1 MSELKGARVIV
12 AGGGIGGAANALAL
26 ARRGAEVTLFE
37 RAPEFGEVGAGL
49 QIGPHGS
56 RILQEFGIYDE
67 VIAKGVLP
75 KNLVFRDAVTSEV
88 LTKLDLGKDF
98 QQRYGGVYFVVHRSD
113 LHSALVDAARRAGA
127 TLVNDASVTDTV
139 TEGDRVH
146 VTLADGTVHTAD
158 VVLGMDGLHST
169 LRKKLHDD
177 KPVGSGYVA
186 FRGTIPMEEA
196 TLEEELED
204 VVGYIGPRCHFI
216 QYPLRGG
223 SMLNQVAVFQSPA
236 FLRGEE
242 MWGSA
247 EELEP
252 AYAHCHE
259 NVRSALRH
267 MWTDKWWPMF
277 DREPVDNWVD
287 GRMILLGDAAHPP
300 LQYLASGAVMA
311 LEDAKCLSDYAAE
324 DYRGDNANWPQI
336 LRDVNTERAPRC
348 NRILTVGR
356 MWGDLWHLDGAGREA
371 RNELFRIR
379 DTSSYKYTDWL
390 WGYDSSRNR
399 SGAAALA

>member
-1 MSELKGARVIV
+1 MSELKGARIIV

-26 ARRGAEVTLFE
+26 ARKGADVTLFE
-37 RAPEFGEVGAGL
+37 RAAEFGEVGAGL

-56 RILQEFGIYDE
+56 RILKEWGIFDE

-75 KNLVFRDAVTSEV
+75 KNLVFRDAITAEV
-88 LTKLDLGKDF
+88 LTKVDLGREY

-113 LHSALVDAARRAGA
+113 LHSALVSAARRAGA
-127 TLVNDASVTDTV
+127 TLVNDATVTDVV
-139 TEGDRVH
+139 TEGDLAH
-146 VTLADGTVHTAD
+146 VTLADGSVHSAD
-158 VVLGMDGLHST
+158 VVLGMDGLHSV
-169 LRKKLHDD
+169 LRPKLHDD

-196 TLEEELED
+196 GLEEELED

-216 QYPLRGG
+216 QYPLRSGA
-223 SMLNQVAVFQSPA
+223 MLNQVAVFQSPA

-247 EELEP
+247 EELLP
-252 AYAHCHE
+252 AYDHCHE
-259 NVRSALRH
+259 TVRSALKH
-267 MWTDKWWPMF
+267 MWTDRWWPMF
-277 DREPVDNWVD
+277 DRDPVDNWID

-324 DYRGDNANWPQI
+324 DLRGDTANWPQI

-348 NRILTVGR
+348 NRILTTGR

-371 RNELFRIR
+371 RNELFRTR

-390 WGYDSSRNR
+390 WGYDSARNR
-399 SGAAALA
+399 DGLALSH